1 MPGTAE
7 PPASRT
13 VDLDGPVHYA
23 EWAGPT
29 GRTFVLVHGLGGSHA
44 NWTLVAPGLAA
55 YGRVLAIDLPG
66 FGRSPLAGRSPGL
79 ASLRATLS
87 AFLREVAGGRAVVC
101 GNSMGGTLAILQGA
115 LEPETV
121 EGLVLTCPALPVSR
135 AAVPS
140 PVALGSF
147 TLYRVPV
154 VGEFV
159 VSQRF
164 ARVPPETQVRLGF
177 RILAGDPRA
186 IGEEVVRAHAEV
198 LREHA
203 RDPDAAR
210 AFVGAARS
218 LLRLLWRPRAYRHLM
233 ARVRAPVLLLHGRRD
248 PLVPV
253 AYARRAAV
261 ENPSWRLRVF
271 PDLGHIPQLEDP
283 ERWLA
288 SVEAWLADALPGP
301 ATAPRPAETLPAPA
315 S

>member
-1 MPGTAE
+1 MPGTIPPPE
-7 PPASRT
+7 PRA
-13 VDLDGPVHYA
+13 VDLDGPVRYV
-23 EWAGPT
+23 EWEGPA

-44 NWTLVAPGLAA
+44 NWMLVGPGLAA
-55 YGRVLAIDLPG
+55 HGRVLALDLPG
-66 FGRSPLAGRSPGL
+66 FGRTPLAGRSPGL

-87 AFLREVAGGRAVVC
+87 AFVREVAGGRAVIA

-115 LEPETV
+115 LEPDTV
-121 EGLVLTCPALPVSR
+121 EGLVLTGPALPISR

-164 ARVPPETQVRLGF
+164 ARVPPELQVRIGF

-186 IGEEVVRAHAEV
+186 IGEEVVRAHAEI

-203 RDPDAAR
+203 HDPEAAA

-253 AYARRAAV
+253 AYARQAV
-261 ENPSWRLRVF
+261 MENPSWRLRVF
-271 PDLGHIPQLEDP
+271 PGLGHVPQLEDP

-288 SVEAWLADALPGP
+288 RVEAWLADELP
-301 ATAPRPAETLPAPA
+301 APVPEAAPTLPART
-315 S
+315 

>member
-1 MPGTAE
+1 M
-7 PPASRT
+7 
-13 VDLDGPVHYA
+13 
-23 EWAGPT
+23 
-29 GRTFVLVHGLGGSHA
+29 LVG
-44 NWTLVAPGLAA
+44 PGLSTH
-55 YGRVLAIDLPG
+55 GRVLALDLPG
-66 FGRSPLAGRSPGL
+66 FGRTPLAGRSPGL
-79 ASLRATLS
+79 ASLRGTLS
-87 AFLREVAGGRAVVC
+87 AFVREVAGGRAVIA

-115 LEPETV
+115 LEPDTV
-121 EGLVLTCPALPVSR
+121 EGLILTCPALPISR

-164 ARVPPETQVRLGF
+164 ARIPPEVQVRIGF

-186 IGEEVVRAHAEV
+186 IGEEVVRAHAEI

-203 RDPDAAR
+203 RDREAAT

-233 ARVRAPVLLLHGRRD
+233 ARVRAPVLLLHGRHD

-253 AYARRAAV
+253 AYARQAVV

-271 PDLGHIPQLEDP
+271 PDLGHVPQLEDP

-288 SVEAWLADALPGP
+288 RVEAWLAEA
-301 ATAPRPAETLPAPA
+301 LPAPVLELA
-315 S
+315 PTPPAPA